1 MRSLWLSLS
10 LLFLIVAFTAVDT
23 AVLTNGIRAMED
35 EYSVLS
41 ATDVRDADPHIQRVE
56 QVFRRLRPL
65 FSISISMETVDGMEN
80 ALILLRRA
88 VLDKDEG
95 AYASALSALEYAL
108 YRLRDATVPAPE
120 TVF

>member
-10 LLFLIVAFTAVDT
+10 LLFLIIVLTVVDT
-23 AVLTNGIRAMED
+23 VILTNGIKAMEE
-35 EYSVLS
+35 EYSMLS
-41 ATDVRDADPHIQRVE
+41 VTDVQDADPHIQGIER
-56 QVFRRLRPL
+56 VFRRLRPL

-88 VLDKDEG
+88 ALDGDEG
-95 AYASALSALEYAL
+95 TYASALSALEYAL